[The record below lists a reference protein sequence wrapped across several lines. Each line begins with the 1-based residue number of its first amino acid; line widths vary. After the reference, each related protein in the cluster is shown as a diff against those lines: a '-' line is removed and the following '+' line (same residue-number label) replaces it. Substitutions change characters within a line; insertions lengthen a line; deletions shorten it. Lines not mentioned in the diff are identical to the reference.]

1 MNFQVKIN
9 IIQFQKQAVRGIAV
23 LFAIVFLIALAGYII
38 RSSNK
43 QASNVLYVIAGIL
56 AVLLLLGLTRLA

>member
-1 MNFQVKIN
+1 MKIN
-9 IIQFQKQAVRGIAV
+9 IFQFQKQAVRGIGL
-23 LFAIVFLIALAGYII
+23 LFVIVFLIALAGYIV

-56 AVLLLLGLTRLA
+56 TVLLLLGLMRLA